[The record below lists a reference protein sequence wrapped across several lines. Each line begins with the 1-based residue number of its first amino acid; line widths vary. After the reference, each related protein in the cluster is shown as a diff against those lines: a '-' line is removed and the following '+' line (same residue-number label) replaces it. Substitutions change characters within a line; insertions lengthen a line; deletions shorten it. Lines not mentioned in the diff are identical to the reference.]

1 MGGSHRH
8 RDRGRATETGTSG
21 GDRRGGRSG
30 DSGRRAWSCKP
41 GARRRDLGRRPR
53 GPREGGRA
61 RGGGATSGGESKS
74 PGGKRAEPRWI
85 RPAQRGATAATAR
98 PAPTWRLLRAAAP
111 RVRPPRAPHL
121 LAAPPPPAMSRTRA
135 QRRPPAMTAAR
146 AGGGE
151 AGARGW
157 RRGASALPHPASP
170 PPPPPGPLRGAP
182 GTRAPPL
189 PVRAARTRRAETKG
203 RPLYMGSCGIRG
215 GGPARALQRH
225 RDGFVSFL
233 SPSRTPIP
241 IPAPGARAPGNLSRC
256 WAPGSLGPP
265 SCGERR
271 RVPVCKSC
279 LVLVRATLGALAVL
293 QHGNR

>member
-1 MGGSHRH
+1 MFHPTPPPRP
-8 RDRGRATETGTSG
+8 
-21 GDRRGGRSG
+21 RRLQGRSEAHLG
-30 DSGRRAWSCKP
+30 P
-41 GARRRDLGRRPR
+41 GPLHCQCAL
-53 GPREGGRA
+53 RE
-61 RGGGATSGGESKS
+61 
-74 PGGKRAEPRWI
+74 P
-85 RPAQRGATAATAR
+85 
-98 PAPTWRLLRAAAP
+98 AAP
-111 RVRPPRAPHL
+111 RPRAGPSIWA
-121 LAAPPPPAMSRTRA
+121 LAVF
-135 QRRPPAMTAAR
+135 
-146 AGGGE
+146 G
-151 AGARGW
+151 
-157 RRGASALPHPASP
+157 
-170 PPPPPGPLRGAP
+170 
-182 GTRAPPL
+182 
-189 PVRAARTRRAETKG
+189 
-203 RPLYMGSCGIRG
+203 G